1 MLGNI
6 KDCRLR
12 HFNSKRVLGKWLHL
26 IFIFCLSNLSLEI
39 QSSHNYSSFL
49 ATIMTI
55 AMIRAGTYYFPVL
68 GKECH
73 LCNPMAVFPFVAP
86 VLKAMLSIR
95 LRQTLTVHRGPT
107 DKVLKSLAA
116 SSILSNSIPTY
127 MGGTLD
133 VSSSFIEGFI
143 ATRLA
148 VEGGGHNRMSDIT
161 TSPLIR
167 LVSDSSPSTPAA
179 KAAGERKTNKKVPGR
194 SGDERMNKA
203 VLARKHD
210 PNISLMQALL
220 IGGFVFPEMYTPGV
234 KMAKVKDT
242 DGVTVE
248 QRKNQLNRRLRLD
261 KKNQTK

>member
-1 MLGNI
+1 
-6 KDCRLR
+6 
-12 HFNSKRVLGKWLHL
+12 
-26 IFIFCLSNLSLEI
+26 
-39 QSSHNYSSFL
+39 
-49 ATIMTI
+49 
-55 AMIRAGTYYFPVL
+55 
-68 GKECH
+68 
-73 LCNPMAVFPFVAP
+73 MAVFPFVAP

-116 SSILSNSIPTY
+116 CSIPSTCLPTY

-143 ATRLA
+143 ATRLN
-148 VEGGGHNRMSDIT
+148 VEEGGHRMSDIT
-161 TSPLIR
+161 STSPLMR
-167 LVSDSSPSTPAA
+167 LVSDSSTSTPARA
-179 KAAGERKTNKKVPGR
+179 KAAGERKTKHKKVPGR

-220 IGGFVFPEMYTPGV
+220 LGGFVFPEMYTPGV
-234 KMAKVKDT
+234 KMAQVKDT
-242 DGVTVE
+242 DGVTIA